1 MFPDRVGAV
10 GETGGRQPAEAMPRP
25 LRTPWRRS
33 LRTKI
38 ITWFFVPTALILA
51 AVAATTFY
59 AYQDVTEALVIERD
73 RDVTR
78 LSAAQ
83 LAGFLNEF
91 SELLDEVGRAVAPSL
106 VAGSGQADS
115 LRDAFGPLAVF
126 DGGVRLLD
134 TFGTVI
140 AVEPSDSGAQG
151 EDWSEREI
159 FRKIVRTPRPAFS
172 NIIPA
177 GPGGGEAV
185 A

>member
-1 MFPDRVGAV
+1 M
-10 GETGGRQPAEAMPRP
+10 
-25 LRTPWRRS
+25 
-33 LRTKI
+33 
-38 ITWFFVPTALILA
+38 PTAFILA

-59 AYQDVTEALVIERD
+59 AYQVVTEDLVIERD

-91 SELLDEVGRAVAPSL
+91 SELLEELGRAVAPSL
-106 VAGSGQADS
+106 VAGSGAADS

-140 AVEPSDSGAQG
+140 AVEPPDSGARG
-151 EDWSEREI
+151 RTGRTVRYSAPSSERPVPPSPTSS
-159 FRKIVRTPRPAFS
+159 RPDRT
-172 NIIPA
+172 
-177 GPGGGEAV
+177 AV
-185 A
+185 KR